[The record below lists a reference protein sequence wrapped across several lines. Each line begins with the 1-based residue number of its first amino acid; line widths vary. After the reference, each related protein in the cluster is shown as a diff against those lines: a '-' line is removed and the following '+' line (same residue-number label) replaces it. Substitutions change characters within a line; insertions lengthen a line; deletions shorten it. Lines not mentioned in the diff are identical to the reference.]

1 MYMDSLNYY
10 RQQISHALHELVDWG
25 EKRKEAEQQMAKL
38 RQLIIANA
46 NFLPEDERGIF
57 VKQAE
62 DSVPSGFTDNIRHLF
77 RVHFPDALTPV
88 MLRQELLDAGI
99 DLSAQSNPL
108 ASIHSVIRRL
118 LDAEEIERYGKIENG
133 AYRWKEEHPLRAIS
147 RKPKSADQVRAA
159 LDGVKGAA
167 QKK

>member
-1 MYMDSLNYY
+1 MDTLDYY
-10 RQQISHALHELVDWG
+10 RQQISRALHELVEWG
-25 EKRKEAEQQMAKL
+25 EKRKEAEQQMTKL
-38 RQLIIANA
+38 RQLIVANA

-57 VKQAE
+57 VRQAE
-62 DSVPSGFTDNIRHLF
+62 ESVPSGFTDNIRHLF
-77 RVHFPDALTPV
+77 RVHFPKALTPV

-118 LDAEEIERYGKIENG
+118 LDADEIERYGKLENG

-147 RKPKSADQVRAA
+147 RKPKSSDQVLAA
-159 LDGVKGAA
+159 LNATREEAA
-167 QKK
+167 RKK